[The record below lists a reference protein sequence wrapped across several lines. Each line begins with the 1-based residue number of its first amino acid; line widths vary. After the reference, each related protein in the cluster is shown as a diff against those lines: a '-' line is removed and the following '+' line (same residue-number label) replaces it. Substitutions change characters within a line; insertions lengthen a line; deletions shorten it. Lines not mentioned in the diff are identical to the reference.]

1 MNSSNIFNIRKKST
15 LITLVSFLPKI
26 KKLEPIRENKRLQKA
41 LGVKEVLYQIY
52 NIKKPE
58 YNNSTFDLADYG
70 KDEYTKREILKS
82 FFEICKLPFFNNI
95 GFELNSGIKNTNSLV
110 KKDFYSKKSLCHTK
124 IINNILILPPLNETQ
139 ILLLGSY
146 SWDNTFKIWDI
157 STNSLI
163 HTLKLPLEDIIAGVI
178 PLYNMYKIQ
187 INKKQPIL
195 LTIVTWDKSIIT
207 YDLRT
212 NDIYL
217 VKNVDLFG
225 KIMCIIRVNNYLLF
239 SSYES
244 EINIFNINDL
254 ITKPKDPE
262 LNKLKLNPKKIFT
275 LKGHKGPIPKIISYD
290 LKRIISCGWDESIKI
305 WNLDKFSC
313 EDSINNIGDKLIN
326 ITLLKDKI
334 TLGVVLNY
342 GDIKL
347 LNLKTKEV
355 IMKFSGTYFIYELN
369 DHRLITV
376 LHEIELK
383 IVNINTKKIEL
394 IYKTSHKSKIS
405 AFIQLDDGRLITSS
419 YDQTIK
425 IHGFV
430 SKREKANDAE
440 DFIYSFWDDCL
451 YITHKEK
458 EKKNLIDTNNFKKLD
473 N

>member
-26 KKLEPIRENKRLQKA
+26 KKLELIRENKRLQKA

-58 YNNSTFDLADYG
+58 YNNSTYDLTVYG

-95 GFELNSGIKNTNSLV
+95 GFELNSGLKNNSLIKNDL
-110 KKDFYSKKSLCHTK
+110 YSKRSLCHSK
-124 IINNILILPPLNETQ
+124 IINNILILPPLNEGQ
-139 ILLLGSY
+139 ILVGSY

-157 STNSLI
+157 QTNTLL

-178 PLYNMYKIQ
+178 PLYNMHKIQ
-187 INKKQPIL
+187 SNKKQPIL
-195 LTIVTWDKSIIT
+195 ITIVTWDKSIIT

-217 VKNVDLFG
+217 VKNIDLFG

-254 ITKPKDPE
+254 INKPKEPE
-262 LNKLKLNPKKIFT
+262 LTKLKINPKKIFT

-290 LKRIISCGWDESIKI
+290 SKRIISCGWDESIKI
-305 WNLDKFSC
+305 WNLDKFIC

-347 LNLKTKEV
+347 LNLKTKE
-355 IMKFSGTYFIYELN
+355 ILMKFSGTYFIYELN
-369 DHRLITV
+369 DHRIITIF
-376 LHEIELK
+376 HEIQLK
-383 IVNINTKKIEL
+383 IININTKKMEL
-394 IYKTSHKSKIS
+394 LYKTSHDSKIS
-405 AFIQLDDGRLITSS
+405 GLVQLDDGRLVTCS

-425 IHGFV
+425 VHGFV
-430 SKREKANDAE
+430 SKREKSKDAE
-440 DFIYSFWDDCL
+440 DFIYSYGDNCL
-451 YITHKEK
+451 YITHKSQNK
-458 EKKNLIDTNNFKKLD
+458 DNL
-473 N
+473 